1 MGQGRRFA
9 YVAIIVALLL
19 VVTYSYHVRIL
30 ASVWHLRHGNM
41 LVFGNYVVPV
51 PANWYPESVG
61 EENELLVRLDTDASG
76 SHEGRNPHAS
86 ILLFAGKQQE
96 GSQISELFN
105 REEAFL
111 NNKGGKEITSRT
123 FDMGGE
129 TVFCLGGDQVD
140 SGGAYKVNP
149 TS

>member
-1 MGQGRRFA
+1 MFRDYF
-9 YVAIIVALLL
+9 
-19 VVTYSYHVRIL
+19 
-30 ASVWHLRHGNM
+30 
-41 LVFGNYVVPV
+41 VPV

-61 EENELLVRLDTDASG
+61 EENELLVRIDTDASG
-76 SHEGRNPHAS
+76 SHEDRNPHAS

-111 NNKGGKEITSRT
+111 KNKGGKEITSRT
-123 FDMGGE
+123 FDMSGE
-129 TVFCLGGDQVD
+129 TVFCLGGDQID

-149 TS
+149 TSWHCKATGGLDIRLIGSQADLHQAWDLVAHIRKK